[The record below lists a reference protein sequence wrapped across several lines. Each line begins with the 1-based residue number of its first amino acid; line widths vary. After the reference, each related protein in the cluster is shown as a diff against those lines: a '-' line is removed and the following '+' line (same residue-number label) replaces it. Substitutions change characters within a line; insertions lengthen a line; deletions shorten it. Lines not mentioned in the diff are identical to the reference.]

1 MILVNRNLNTPISIH
16 EGLPNILVVENKHL
30 FFKLVDDLVKQSE
43 GNDGEWILSEDS
55 KIYSINKT
63 VNVIVDYFHLNFN
76 SKPILSKLY
85 SNLKDIST
93 QGDFY
98 VDTISL
104 KQTIAEYFEKINSE
118 VMLPIEFST
127 DFDITNIFKIL
138 DVKLSEIDAE
148 LVENMNIVL
157 HILRELTGNKLTVLV
172 NFLDYLTEEEIEVF
186 YRDLNYNKQSILL
199 IERKWNRIKREN
211 EKIFIVDDDLCEIYI
226 DEH

>member
-1 MILVNRNLNTPISIH
+1 MR
-16 EGLPNILVVENKHL
+16 
-30 FFKLVDDLVKQSE
+30 
-43 GNDGEWILSEDS
+43 
-55 KIYSINKT
+55 
-63 VNVIVDYFHLNFN
+63 
-76 SKPILSKLY
+76 
-85 SNLKDIST
+85 
-93 QGDFY
+93 
-98 VDTISL
+98 
-104 KQTIAEYFEKINSE
+104 
-118 VMLPIEFST
+118 
-127 DFDITNIFKIL
+127 FKIL

>member
-16 EGLPNILVVENKHL
+16 EGLPNILVVDNKHL

>member
-1 MILVNRNLNTPISIH
+1 MRLVNRNLNTPISIH

-30 FFKLVDDLVKQSE
+30 FFKLVDELIKQSE
-43 GNDGEWILSEDS
+43 GNDGEWILSENS

-118 VMLPIEFST
+118 IMLPIEFST

-148 LVENMNIVL
+148 LVESMNIIL

-211 EKIFIVDDDLCEIYI
+211 EKIFIVDDDLCEIYV